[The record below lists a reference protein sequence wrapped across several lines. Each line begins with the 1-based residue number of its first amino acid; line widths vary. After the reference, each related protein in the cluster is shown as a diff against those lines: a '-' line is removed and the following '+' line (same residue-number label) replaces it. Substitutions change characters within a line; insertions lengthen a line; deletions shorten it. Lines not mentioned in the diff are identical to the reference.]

1 MSYLHILQHSC
12 IVLVILSGDLSKI
25 NDPLALVQGEKEKLK
40 LFNMCYLVS
49 LPFRINNKKN
59 FDFISKV

>member
-1 MSYLHILQHSC
+1 
-12 IVLVILSGDLSKI
+12 LSGDLSKI

-40 LFNMCYLVS
+40 LFNVCYLVS